1 MRISDWSSDVCS
13 SDLLYDWAGQD
24 RTVNIAKGGSSFA
37 AVPYVARELDKR
49 FADMGAQS
57 GFLGLPRDEFFDRL
71 GDHINE
77 INAIHPFLEG
87 NGRTMRQIGR
97 AHDGTTVT
105 NAHLVCRL
113 LLEKKKNS
121 TVITSINNEQYIYG
135 FSND

>member
-13 SDLLYDWAGQD
+13 SDL

-57 GFLGLPRDEFFDRL
+57 GFRGLPRDEFFDRL

-77 INAIHPFLEG
+77 INAIHPFREG
-87 NGRTMRQIGR
+87 NGRTMRHHAAQLAREAGHPILIAAIDKDKWMEATRPG
-97 AHDGTTVT
+97 
-105 NAHLVCRL
+105 L
-113 LLEKKKNS
+113 
-121 TVITSINNEQYIYG
+121 ITGDQDRKSVV
-135 FSND
+135 